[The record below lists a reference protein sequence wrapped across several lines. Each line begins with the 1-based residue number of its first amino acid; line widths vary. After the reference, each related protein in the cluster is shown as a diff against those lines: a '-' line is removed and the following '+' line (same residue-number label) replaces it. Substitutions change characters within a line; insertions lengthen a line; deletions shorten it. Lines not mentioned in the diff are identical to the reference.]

1 MELKSKSA
9 MITKLKIS
17 NFKSHKSS
25 EINTGALTL
34 LTGINSSGKSSII
47 QSLLLLRQSFKKGRL
62 KTGLD
67 LNVPLCDIGKG
78 IDALYRF
85 SSESEVISFD
95 IEINKK
101 DSYSF
106 NFNVNGKYD
115 DTFLPLESKIDLNGK
130 LLQLPLFTNNFQYLS
145 AARWAGI
152 DSYPLDSYAVETE
165 KQLSLNY
172 GQGELVAH
180 FLEYYGDNR
189 EFEIKSEL
197 LLHPEV
203 KSKRLLEQTIAWERE
218 ISPRLTMVPIKKG
231 DKVTI
236 EYGYKGAGTNP
247 PTKNLQAKNV
257 GFGISYSLSII
268 VALLSAEP
276 GSLIIVENPE
286 AHLHPK
292 GQSKLA
298 ELIALAAKD
307 GIQVFVETHSDH
319 IFNGVRK
326 AVAAGDIQK
335 ENVKIHFFELDDTN
349 TSVGT
354 EVNLS
359 DKGRVLNYKKGLF
372 DQFDDDL
379 DALLGL

>member
-1 MELKSKSA
+1 
-9 MITKLKIS
+9 ITKLKIE
-17 NFKSHKSS
+17 NFKSHQNTELS
-25 EINTGALTL
+25 TGALTL
-34 LTGINSSGKSSII
+34 LSGVNSSGKTSVI

-62 KTGLD
+62 QAGLD
-67 LNVPLCDIGKG
+67 LNTPLCDIGKG

-85 SSESEVISFD
+85 TDKNEIISFT
-95 IEINKK
+95 IEV
-101 DSYSF
+101 DLDQEYCF
-106 NFNVNGKYD
+106 RFNVNGKYD
-115 DTFLPLESKIDLNGK
+115 DTFLPMLDNLSLEGQIIDL
-130 LLQLPLFTNNFQYLS
+130 PIFTNNFQYLS

-180 FLEYYGDNR
+180 FLDYYGEKR

-197 LLHPEV
+197 LLHPDAE
-203 KSKRLLEQTIAWERE
+203 SKKLLAQTIAWEQE
-218 ISPRLTMVPIKKG
+218 ISPRLTLVPFKQG

-236 EYGYKGAGTNP
+236 EYGYKGAGINQ
-247 PTKNLQAKNV
+247 PTKNLQAKNI

-276 GSLIIVENPE
+276 GSVIIIENPE

-298 ELIALAAKD
+298 ELIALAAES
-307 GIQVFVETHSDH
+307 GIQVIVETHSDH
-319 IFNGVRK
+319 VFNGVRK
-326 AVAAGDIQK
+326 AVAKKRIKIED
-335 ENVKIHFFELDDTN
+335 VKMHYFELDDSN
-349 TSVGT
+349 TSMHT
-354 EVNLS
+354 DINLS
-359 DKGRVLNYKKGLF
+359 ESGRVLEYKKGLF

-379 DALLGL
+379 DVLLGL